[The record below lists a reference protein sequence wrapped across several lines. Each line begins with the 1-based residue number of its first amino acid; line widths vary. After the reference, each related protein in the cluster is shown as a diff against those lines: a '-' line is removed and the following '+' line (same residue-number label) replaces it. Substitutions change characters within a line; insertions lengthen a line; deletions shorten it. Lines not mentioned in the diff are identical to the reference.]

1 MRQLLKPRA
10 WNPCSTREATMK
22 RGPCALQPRKTVCSS
37 KDPAQLKII
46 NKQNKREMFPED
58 TLLNEKGKVLTDY
71 LLCTKS
77 GYRR

>member
-1 MRQLLKPRA
+1 MH
-10 WNPCSTREATMK
+10 CS
-22 RGPCALQPRKTVCSS
+22 QRKTVCSS
-37 KDPAQLKII
+37 KDPAQPKII
-46 NKQNKREMFPED
+46 NKQNKKEMFPED